1 MIRTKL
7 AYTLNNLNLSKNVLE
22 LRLNQL
28 CKVLEQDDPDIE
40 TAFYADGIL
49 EKIQS
54 TASDIQDYCKQYQDE
69 LAPGF
74 EEAGYIRDYTR
85 HWKRV
90 EGNKNE

>member
-7 AYTLNNLNLSKNVLE
+7 AYTLNNLQLSISVLE

-28 CKVLEQDDPDIE
+28 CKVSKQDDPDIE

-49 EKIQS
+49 KKIQS

-69 LAPGF
+69 LAPGL
-74 EEAGYIRDYTR
+74 EEAGYIKDYTR